1 MLHEIKY
8 PRTVAAAFF
17 LFACLLGSLPEL
29 RSQEVTRVAIEN
41 ADLLR
46 VDNVKGGS
54 VRKLIGNAILRQ
66 DNTLFYC
73 DTAILDFENNLR
85 AIGNVHINYDDSV
98 HVYGDYLFYN
108 GNTRI
113 AILDSNVTMT
123 DQHATLYTDHLEYD
137 RKQAIAYYFTGGRI
151 ISEDNVLTSRTGYY
165 YTRLKEFFFKDSVV
179 VVNPDYTMYAD
190 TMQYNTETEI
200 VYIEGPTDIIG
211 KENHIYS
218 ERGWYDTRTNRSEL
232 TKNNRITH
240 LEQILKGDWIY
251 YDREREYG
259 KALGNVWMK
268 DTIQDMI
275 VEGGV
280 SEFFRKERYSYLTD
294 SARAIL
300 IENMD
305 TLFMHADSFIMVL
318 DTADKAKTIFAY
330 HRMKFF
336 RDDLQGMSDS
346 LVYRVQDSVIAMLKN
361 PVLWSDENQ
370 LTADSIWI
378 HLSQNR
384 IDSLVLFNMAF
395 IISRDSTNTFNQ
407 IKGKHMTAYFHD
419 NQLYRI
425 KVEGNAETLYFVR
438 EDSNE
443 LIGINKSI
451 SSSMIIKVTD
461 NKIRDTYYTGQPD
474 AALHPEGELPESDLI
489 LRDFI
494 WMENHRPPDKSAIF
508 IWRLDGSEY

>member
-1 MLHEIKY
+1 MLHDRRYLKAK
-8 PRTVAAAFF
+8 AAAAGLA
-17 LFACLLGSLPEL
+17 LFACLPILAPSVRAQG
-29 RSQEVTRVAIEN
+29 VTRVSIEN

-46 VDNVKGGS
+46 VDKVKEGTI
-54 VRKLIGNAILRQ
+54 RKLIGNAILRQ

-73 DTAILDFENNLR
+73 DTAILDFENNMR
-85 AIGNVHINYDDSV
+85 ATGNVHIDYDDSV
-98 HVYGDYLFYN
+98 HVYGDFLFYN

-137 RKQAIAYYFTGGRI
+137 RNQAIAYYFTGGKI
-151 ISEDNVLTSRTGYY
+151 ISEDNVLTSKIGRY
-165 YTRLKEFFFKDSVV
+165 YTRMKEFFFKDSVV

-190 TMQYNTETEI
+190 TMRYNTETEI

-211 KENHIYS
+211 EENHIYS
-218 ERGWYDTRTNRSEL
+218 EEGWYDTRTNQSEL

-240 LEQILKGDWIY
+240 LEQVLKGDWIY

-268 DTIQDMI
+268 DTVQDII

-280 SEFFRKERYSYLTD
+280 SEFFRKDRYSYLTD

-318 DTADKAKTIFAY
+318 DTANKAKTIFAY
-330 HRMKFF
+330 HRMKFY
-336 RDDLQGMSDS
+336 REDLQGMSDS

-370 LTADSIWI
+370 MTADSIWI
-378 HLSQNR
+378 HLSHNR
-384 IDSLVLFNMAF
+384 IDSMVLYNMAF
-395 IISRDSTNTFNQ
+395 IISRDSTDTFNQ

-419 NQLYRI
+419 NKLFRI
-425 KVEGNAETLYFVR
+425 RVEGNAETLYFVR
-438 EDSNE
+438 EDSKE

-451 SSSMIIKVTD
+451 SSAMIIRVED
-461 NKIRDTYYTGQPD
+461 NKIKDTYYIGQPD
-474 AALHPEGELPESDLI
+474 ATIFPEDELPAPDLI

-494 WMENHRPPDKSAIF
+494 WMEDHRPADKSAIY
-508 IWRLDGSEY
+508 IWRQD